1 MAAWQPVFVTA
12 DLGDFADDLR
22 RVFQELDGA
31 TPARRQMP
39 VGQCNPPIDVLETD
53 ETVEI
58 AIDLPGVPAAQVRVV
73 LRGGVVL
80 VAGEKQTEAPATA
93 GDYHLVERTS
103 GRFARAVRVA
113 AAFDGSKTRAALQG
127 GELRVVLPKIH
138 ERRGR
143 PRPVP
148 VQGDPGA

>member
-1 MAAWQPVFVTA
+1 MAAWQSAFVPA

-22 RVFQELDGA
+22 RVFQELEG
-31 TPARRQMP
+31 PAQHPGQRP
-39 VGQCNPPIDVLETD
+39 VGQCNPPVDVLETD

-58 AIDLPGVPAAQVRVV
+58 ILDLPGVASSQVRVL
-73 LRGGVVL
+73 LRGEIVL
-80 VAGEKQTEAPATA
+80 VAGEKQPEGPAAP

-113 AAFDGSKTRAALQG
+113 AAFDGAQARVRLQG

-143 PRPVP
+143 ARSVP
-148 VQGDPGA
+148 VEGPRTA